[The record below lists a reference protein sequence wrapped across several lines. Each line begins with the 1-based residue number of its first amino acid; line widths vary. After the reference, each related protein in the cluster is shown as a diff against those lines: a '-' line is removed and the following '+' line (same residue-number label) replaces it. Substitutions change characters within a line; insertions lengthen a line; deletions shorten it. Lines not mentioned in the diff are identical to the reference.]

1 MTMFGALGP
10 ADEIL
15 AAAGGA
21 VQWIGQAVVKLG
33 ETLEQISKRLDAIE
47 KLLAGQFGDQQ

>member
-1 MTMFGALGP
+1 MTIFGALGP

-21 VQWIGQAVVKLG
+21 VQWIGHAVIKLG
-33 ETLEQISKRLDAIE
+33 ESLEQISKRLDAIE
-47 KLLAGQFGDQQ
+47 KLLAGQFGEEK